1 MEEMLKS
8 RILGNEFLDKLRI
21 SLVVDRAAFDSL
33 CKDLVELN
41 KAWRGQERIDK
52 EVVQLLYV
60 LAPVTQG
67 MARSLEDMQPGFAR
81 ELSAMATK
89 LDALV
94 LECLSEIAVT

>member
-33 CKDLVELN
+33 CKDLVDLG
-41 KAWRGQERIDK
+41 KTWRGQERIDK
-52 EVVQLLYV
+52 ELVQLLYI

-67 MARSLEDMQPGFAR
+67 IAHSLEDRHPGLSR
-81 ELSAMATK
+81 DLSAMATE

-94 LECLSEIAVT
+94 LECLSISL